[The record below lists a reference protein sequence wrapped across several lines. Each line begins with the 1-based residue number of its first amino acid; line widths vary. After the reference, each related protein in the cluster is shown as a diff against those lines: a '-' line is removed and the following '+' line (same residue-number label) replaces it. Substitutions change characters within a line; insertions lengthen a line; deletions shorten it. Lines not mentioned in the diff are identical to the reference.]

1 MIAFNKKV
9 LATNYNF
16 NEYNINVYA
25 CMLSRVRLFAT
36 PRTVACQAPLS
47 MEFSRQEH
55 WSGLPFC
62 SQGDLPD
69 PEIELGS
76 PALQADS
83 LPSEPPGKPGIS
95 RLIFLRSCYH
105 LAQESSVPPHLLP
118 LKSKLLTV

>member
-25 CMLSRVRLFAT
+25 CMLSRVQLLAT
-36 PRTVACQAPLS
+36 PWTVACQAPLS
-47 MEFSRQEH
+47 MEFSRQEYR
-55 WSGLPFC
+55 SGLPFC
-62 SQGDLPD
+62 SQGYLPD

-83 LPSEPPGKPGIS
+83 LPSEPAGKPGIS
-95 RLIFLRSCYH
+95 RLIFLRSRHY
-105 LAQESSVPPHLLP
+105 LAQESSVPPP
-118 LKSKLLTV
+118 TAFKV